1 MGFRRLAA
9 RALSWSGWGG
19 WGGSLSLAYSETT
32 VHTGTWVG
40 LLSSM
45 TQRTGCRP
53 QLGRDVRSLVLLLQ
67 L

>member
-9 RALSWSGWGG
+9 RALSWRGWGG

-32 VHTGTWVG
+32 VHTGTWIG

-45 TQRTGCRP
+45 TQRTEDCSP
-53 QLGRDVRSLVLLLQ
+53 QLGRDVRLLQ